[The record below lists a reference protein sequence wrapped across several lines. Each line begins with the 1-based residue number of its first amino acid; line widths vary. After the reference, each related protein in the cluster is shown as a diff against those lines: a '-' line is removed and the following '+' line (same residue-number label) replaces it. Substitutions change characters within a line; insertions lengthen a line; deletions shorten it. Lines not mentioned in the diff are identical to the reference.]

1 MKKWLS
7 LIAAL
12 LLSGCSMHPA
22 QPTEDTRKYAHGVS
36 IVGNS
41 VLWSEKSEEQRKDGW
56 THDIYKKEIS
66 ESQIDT
72 LVSNPEAQEPVSAS
86 STDKTSIITYEDGYD
101 SSNNVSQRYKL
112 YDGNW
117 ELLHEGTLLDGGHSG
132 HAASTEAHHVLLWSH
147 GWVNGGGVNDLG
159 SGKEVIVST
168 VSNEGEVLHDI
179 KLSQA
184 DDRDSWPMLAASDDN
199 ALLVWQQFNDDA
211 SEASLRFAVYDP
223 VENELTVTPAELLP
237 QVEFYIYSASYVPA
251 ANQYV
256 VAAQANGGGNLLLL
270 SKEGEVID
278 QITSPRLV
286 REAVP
291 AIEGNTLVFPQLP
304 ANYFTV
310 RVLDDQLQLNSSD
323 SLDINWGTSGTT
335 GVFLDER
342 RVYFATLKKEGLQ
355 EVTIE
360 LDEAVQ

>member
-1 MKKWLS
+1 MKKWLP
-7 LIAAL
+7 LTATL
-12 LLSGCSMHPA
+12 LLSGCSMQSA

-36 IVGNS
+36 IVGNT
-41 VLWSEKSEEQRKDGW
+41 VLWSEKSVEQRKDGW
-56 THDIYKKEIS
+56 THDIYKKEIG
-66 ESQIDT
+66 ENQFDT

-86 STDKTSIITYEDGYD
+86 STDETSIITYEDGYD
-101 SSNNVSQRYKL
+101 SNNNVSQRYKL
-112 YDGNW
+112 YDDNW
-117 ELLHEGTLLDGGHSG
+117 QPLHEGTLLDGGHSG
-132 HAASTEAHHVLLWSH
+132 HAASTNAQHVLFWSH

-223 VENELTVTPAELLP
+223 VANELTVRPSELLP
-237 QVEFYIYSASYVPA
+237 QVDFYIYSVSYVPA
-251 ANQYV
+251 ASQYV
-256 VAAQANGGGNLLLL
+256 VAAQTNRGGTLLLL

-278 QITSPRLV
+278 QIDAPRLV
-286 REAVP
+286 REAAP

-310 RVLDDQLQLNSSD
+310 HVSDDQLQLNSSD
-323 SLDINWGTSGTT
+323 SLDISWGTSGTT

-342 RVYFATLKKEGLQ
+342 RVYFATLHKEGLQ
-355 EVTIE
+355 EVTVE
-360 LDEAVQ
+360 LDEAAQ